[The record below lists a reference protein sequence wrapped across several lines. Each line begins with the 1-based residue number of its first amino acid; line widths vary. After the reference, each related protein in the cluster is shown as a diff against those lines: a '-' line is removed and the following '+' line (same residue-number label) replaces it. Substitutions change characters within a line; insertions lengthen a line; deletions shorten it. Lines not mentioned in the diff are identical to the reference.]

1 MAPGHGAGPATGGVA
16 LVGARLGCSCTQ
28 AAART
33 FPAKSPDCGARQ
45 LSTHPPTTPEQQRT
59 WPTWPDAG
67 QSPISE
73 GRRQAWRMLPAG
85 REAGVLT
92 PAATRGP
99 ETRDTPE
106 SHDWWGTRGRCPPA
120 PIPRSH
126 PPPRKQLAVQPTATG
141 NGREQP
147 GPLPRARLVA
157 RLPVLSPGGRPDLA
171 PRQAPTGAKRMDLN
185 VSPGHSPPGLPSLP
199 GCPGPPG
206 RGVPEGIQQAELASP
221 QCPAGRA
228 QLPCRPPGL
237 TSRAVRLGLLWK
249 GVDQVIAQ
257 RWPFTLKLAT

>member
-1 MAPGHGAGPATGGVA
+1 MGPGSAAAAHRRPLARSPPSPRTAGRISCPPTPRRPQNNRERGPRGLTPARAPSARAGGKLGGCCRPGGRPGCSPQQPRAALRPGTPLRAVAGGAHGAGAP
-16 LVGARLGCSCTQ
+16 
-28 AAART
+28 
-33 FPAKSPDCGARQ
+33 
-45 LSTHPPTTPEQQRT
+45 HP
-59 WPTWPDAG
+59 
-67 QSPISE
+67 
-73 GRRQAWRMLPAG
+73 
-85 REAGVLT
+85 
-92 PAATRGP
+92 
-99 ETRDTPE
+99 
-106 SHDWWGTRGRCPPA
+106 
-120 PIPRSH
+120 H

-147 GPLPRARLVA
+147 GPRPHARLVA

>member
-106 SHDWWGTRGRCPPA
+106 SRGWRGTRGRCLPTPT
-120 PIPRSH
+120 PRHGSSWRSS
-126 PPPRKQLAVQPTATG
+126 PQ
-141 NGREQP
+141 
-147 GPLPRARLVA
+147 PRATA
-157 RLPVLSPGGRPDLA
+157 GSS
-171 PRQAPTGAKRMDLN
+171 Q
-185 VSPGHSPPGLPSLP
+185 
-199 GCPGPPG
+199 G
-206 RGVPEGIQQAELASP
+206 RGRVPAWWPGSP
-221 QCPAGRA
+221 S
-228 QLPCRPPGL
+228 CRREADPTL
-237 TSRAVRLGLLWK
+237 HLVRHLRGPNAW
-249 GVDQVIAQ
+249 I
-257 RWPFTLKLAT
+257 

>member
-1 MAPGHGAGPATGGVA
+1 MGPGSAAAAHRRPLAHSPPSPRTAGRVSCPPTPRRPQNNRERGPRGLTPARAPSARAGGKLGGCCRPGGRPGCSPQQPRAALRPGTPLRAVAGGAHGAGAP
-16 LVGARLGCSCTQ
+16 
-28 AAART
+28 
-33 FPAKSPDCGARQ
+33 
-45 LSTHPPTTPEQQRT
+45 HP
-59 WPTWPDAG
+59 
-67 QSPISE
+67 
-73 GRRQAWRMLPAG
+73 
-85 REAGVLT
+85 
-92 PAATRGP
+92 
-99 ETRDTPE
+99 
-106 SHDWWGTRGRCPPA
+106 
-120 PIPRSH
+120 H

-147 GPLPRARLVA
+147 GPRPRARLVA